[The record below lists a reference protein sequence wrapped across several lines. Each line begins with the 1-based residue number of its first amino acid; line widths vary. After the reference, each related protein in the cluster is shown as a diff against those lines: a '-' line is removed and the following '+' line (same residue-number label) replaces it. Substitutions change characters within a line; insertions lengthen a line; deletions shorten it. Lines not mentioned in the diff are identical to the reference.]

1 MPAVDFV
8 LEKFNYEL
16 EMGVSGELYT
26 AVVPVLDVSA
36 TAEYYVSVAD
46 MKSAFYFQTDSR
58 DINDLSGEDIKYY
71 VKWPAHVVLNPCHAY
86 VSTNPIAVTN
96 ANGVIDDNRQLV
108 KHDFIRHVAKDLF
121 NTHLGVD
128 LFSNEQELKDDLAS
142 KGHTQAWESI
152 LSDISAVNV
161 LNTTIQ
167 GPDAAGEYYT
177 SDALDTSANL
187 CRELLGQLL
196 STAPSRVYDISAI
209 AVNGD
214 ISLEK
219 FFIPFEDGDSISF
232 KLTLRSAPNQHEL
245 VSKADPVPD
254 RTYKIRLNIVNTVNA
269 DSATHASGT
278 NVVVNDCTDTTL
290 HDSRVKVAPA

>member
-1 MPAVDFV
+1 MPVDFV

-26 AVVPVLDVSA
+26 AVTPVLDVSA

-46 MKSAFYFQTDSR
+46 MRKTFYFQTDSR
-58 DINDLSGEDIKYY
+58 DINDLSGEDVKYY
-71 VKWPAHVVLNPCHAY
+71 VKWPAHVVLNPCHAF
-86 VSTNPIAVTN
+86 VSSDPIAVTN
-96 ANGVIDDNRQLV
+96 SNGVIDDNRQLV

-142 KGHTQAWESI
+142 KGHTQAWASI

-161 LNTTIQ
+161 LNNTLL
-167 GPDAAGEYYT
+167 GPDASGEYYT

-196 STAPSRVYDISAI
+196 KTAPSRVYDLSAI
-209 AVNGD
+209 AVDGNLA
-214 ISLEK
+214 LEK

-232 KLTLRSAPNQHEL
+232 KLTLSAAPNQHEL
-245 VSKADPVPD
+245 VSKATAVPD
-254 RTYKIRLNIVNTVNA
+254 RNYKIRLNVVNTVNA
-269 DSATHASGT
+269 DSATHVSGT
-278 NVVVNDCTDTTL
+278 NVIVNDCTNTSL
-290 HDSRVKVAPA
+290 NSSRVSAPPA

>member
-1 MPAVDFV
+1 MPVDFV

-26 AVVPVLDVSA
+26 AVTPVLDVSA
-36 TAEYYVSVAD
+36 TAEYYVSVTD
-46 MKSAFYFQTDSR
+46 MRDTFYFQTDSR
-58 DINDLSGEDIKYY
+58 DINDLSGEDVKYY
-71 VKWPAHVVLNPCHAY
+71 VNWPAHVVLNPCHAF
-86 VSTNPIAVTN
+86 VSTDPIAVTN

-142 KGHTQAWESI
+142 KGHTEAWSSI
-152 LSDISAVNV
+152 LTDISAVNV
-161 LNTTIQ
+161 LNNTLL
-167 GPDAAGEYYT
+167 GPDASGEYYT

-196 STAPSRVYDISAI
+196 QSAPSRVYNLSAI
-209 AVNGD
+209 AVDGNLD
-214 ISLEK
+214 LEK

-232 KLTLRSAPNQHEL
+232 KLTLSAAPTQHEL

-254 RTYKIRLNIVNTVNA
+254 RTYKIRLNVVNTVNT

-278 NVVVNDCTDTTL
+278 NVVVNDCTDTDL
-290 HDSRVKVAPA
+290 NDSRVKVAPA

>member
-1 MPAVDFV
+1 MPVDFV

-26 AVVPVLDVSA
+26 AVAPVLDVSA

-46 MKSAFYFQTDSR
+46 MRDTFYFQTDSR
-58 DINDLSGEDIKYY
+58 DINDLSGEDVKYY
-71 VKWPAHVVLNPCHAY
+71 VKWPAHVVLNPCHAF
-86 VSTNPIAVTN
+86 VSGNPIAVTN
-96 ANGVIDDNRQLV
+96 VNGVIDDNRQLV

-142 KGHTQAWESI
+142 KGHIQAWSSI
-152 LSDISAVNV
+152 LTDISAVNV
-161 LNTTIQ
+161 LNSSLL
-167 GPDAAGEYYT
+167 GPDAYGEYYT

-196 STAPSRVYDISAI
+196 KTAPSRVYDLSAI
-209 AVNGD
+209 AVDGNLA
-214 ISLEK
+214 LEK

-232 KLTLRSAPNQHEL
+232 KLTLSAAPNQHEL
-245 VSKADPVPD
+245 VSKATAVPD
-254 RTYKIRLNIVNTVNA
+254 RSYKVRVNVVNTVNA
-269 DSATHASGT
+269 DSSTHASGT

-290 HDSRVKVAPA
+290 HNSRVKVAPA

>member
-1 MPAVDFV
+1 MPVDFV

-26 AVVPVLDVSA
+26 AVTPVLDVSA

-46 MKSAFYFQTDSR
+46 MKKTFYFQTDSR
-58 DINDLSGEDIKYY
+58 DINDLSGEDVKYY
-71 VKWPAHVVLNPCHAY
+71 VNWPAHVVLNPCHAF
-86 VSTNPIAVTN
+86 VSTDSVAVTN

-128 LFSNEQELKDDLAS
+128 LFSNEQALKDDLAS
-142 KGHTQAWESI
+142 KGHAEAWQSI
-152 LSDISAVNV
+152 LTDISAVNV
-161 LNTTIQ
+161 LNNTLL
-167 GPDAAGEYYT
+167 GPDVSGEYYT

-196 STAPSRVYDISAI
+196 NTAPSRVYDLSAI
-209 AVNGD
+209 AVDAN
-214 ISLEK
+214 IALEK

-232 KLTLRSAPNQHEL
+232 KLTLSAAPNQHEL
-245 VSKADPVPD
+245 VSKATPVPD
-254 RTYKIRLNIVNTVNA
+254 RTYKIRLNVVNTVNA

-278 NVVVNDCTDTTL
+278 NVIVNDCSDPTL
-290 HDSRVKVAPA
+290 DDSRVKVAPA

>member
-1 MPAVDFV
+1 MPVDFV

-26 AVVPVLDVSA
+26 TVTPVLDVSA

-46 MKSAFYFQTDSR
+46 MRKTFYFQTDSR
-58 DINDLSGEDIKYY
+58 DINDLSGEDVKYY
-71 VKWPAHVVLNPCHAY
+71 VNWPAHVVLNPCHAF
-86 VSTNPIAVTN
+86 VSTDPIAVTN
-96 ANGVIDDNRQLV
+96 ANGVLDDNRQLV

-128 LFSNEQELKDDLAS
+128 LFSNEQQLKDDLAS
-142 KGHTQAWESI
+142 KGHSEAWASI
-152 LSDISAVNV
+152 LTDISAVNV
-161 LNTTIQ
+161 LNNTLL
-167 GPDAAGEYYT
+167 GPDVSGEYYT

-196 STAPSRVYDISAI
+196 NTAPSRMYDLSAI
-209 AVNGD
+209 AVDAN
-214 ISLEK
+214 IALEK

-232 KLTLRSAPNQHEL
+232 KLTLSAAPNQHEL
-245 VSKADPVPD
+245 VSKQNPVPD
-254 RTYKIRLNIVNTVNA
+254 RTYKIRLNVVNTVNA